1 MNNVTSRKGN
11 MKLNWTDTSKAL
23 KILILTKKPE
33 LMYEYLE
40 SKGDRYAPLANSVVK
55 GDSFSGAFALNYLE
69 EVTIENGKKFNEDKV
84 NNIRFDMAYGYV
96 KILRDRFTEEGIEI
110 KGDITHEE
118 AMKFHERVFS
128 KYGLPAESWTLQPV
142 FDVLSNGEIRE
153 VYWQKAL
160 DAVGNTEKET
170 ELSLRTLNIMFESLY
185 DAPASKQP
193 QIHRWL
199 RRVVDIDNAVD
210 GVTISLKKT
219 YGSIVTPTI
228 KTNIDNINALVYETG
243 NPLIDRGTNRF
254 SFWNFPSGDNNR
266 LSVQTDWRG
275 QTEFTHKNL
284 LSEYY
289 LERPDY
295 ILPETGLFNSPS
307 INYQPNINHYDR
319 MIDNLRNNMSSM
331 NSFDSSFNNYFSD
344 RTASNIPSRFSSYS
358 SNSFFS

>member
-1 MNNVTSRKGN
+1 M
-11 MKLNWTDTSKAL
+11 
-23 KILILTKKPE
+23 
-33 LMYEYLE
+33 
-40 SKGDRYAPLANSVVK
+40 
-55 GDSFSGAFALNYLE
+55 
-69 EVTIENGKKFNEDKV
+69 
-84 NNIRFDMAYGYV
+84 
-96 KILRDRFTEEGIEI
+96 
-110 KGDITHEE
+110 
-118 AMKFHERVFS
+118 
-128 KYGLPAESWTLQPV
+128 
-142 FDVLSNGEIRE
+142 
-153 VYWQKAL
+153 
-160 DAVGNTEKET
+160 
-170 ELSLRTLNIMFESLY
+170 
-185 DAPASKQP
+185 
-193 QIHRWL
+193 
-199 RRVVDIDNAVD
+199 
-210 GVTISLKKT
+210 
-219 YGSIVTPTI
+219 
-228 KTNIDNINALVYETG
+228 YETG